1 MMDTHVMVWRWHKEV
16 GPDAKGKRLTEW
28 CVLGGYEGTA
38 TGEGEFKRRPCS
50 VLTLT
55 K

>member
-1 MMDTHVMVWRWHKEV
+1 MMDIHVMVWSWHKEV
-16 GPDAKGKRLTEW
+16 GLDAKGKRLTER
-28 CVLGGYEGTA
+28 CVLGGYKGTT
-38 TGEGEFKRRPCS
+38 TGEGESKRRPCS